1 MSVSGQAGYISF
13 AVQTAKVGDGTFD
26 PAAIAWLNHRALG
39 ADVAFQQFVDQVP
52 PELGAGL
59 FTAGSFKAGAYV
71 AGGMALNAR
80 LDNAIAALLYGASG
94 KATVGTA
101 QVAGASSGSTI
112 YSVDPADDTSMPWMA
127 LRKVIPG
134 DTPEGYQEEFYYD
147 CRVAALSITVPQMG
161 MMTHE
166 LAFVGRVPEWIDGK
180 PVAGAVIG
188 TAPVFG
194 APFESA
200 ASVGQSA
207 EGSISLPGFTSDELP
222 GGGKFTSA
230 QVILANQLSTPQE
243 EMVIGSYHPVD
254 FTPLS
259 RGALVRLVYRWKD
272 ATLYRALHM
281 LAASG
286 GAPNIRKWN
295 PVTKSSDVH
304 VISQS
309 QGLVPTFTNK
319 HKFDF
324 YAPSADWVMSPV
336 QLAPKKL
343 LQVEIIGTIKQASS
357 GVASWQTQLWNAGA
371 LNAIYTA

>member
-112 YSVDPADDTSMPWMA
+112 YSVDPNDDTSMPWMA

-180 PVAGAVIG
+180 PVAGSVIG

-194 APFESA
+194 APFESV

-222 GGGKFTSA
+222 GGGQFTS
-230 QVILANQLSTPQE
+230 I
-243 EMVIGSYHPVD
+243 
-254 FTPLS
+254 PLS
-259 RGALVRLVYRWKD
+259 NRIRGG
-272 ATLYRALHM
+272 LYRRNCRTH
-281 LAASG
+281 
-286 GAPNIRKWN
+286 PPR
-295 PVTKSSDVH
+295 PH
-304 VISQS
+304 
-309 QGLVPTFTNK
+309 
-319 HKFDF
+319 
-324 YAPSADWVMSPV
+324 
-336 QLAPKKL
+336 
-343 LQVEIIGTIKQASS
+343 
-357 GVASWQTQLWNAGA
+357 
-371 LNAIYTA
+371 

>member
-1 MSVSGQAGYISF
+1 
-13 AVQTAKVGDGTFD
+13 
-26 PAAIAWLNHRALG
+26 
-39 ADVAFQQFVDQVP
+39 
-52 PELGAGL
+52 
-59 FTAGSFKAGAYV
+59 
-71 AGGMALNAR
+71 
-80 LDNAIAALLYGASG
+80 
-94 KATVGTA
+94 
-101 QVAGASSGSTI
+101 
-112 YSVDPADDTSMPWMA
+112 
-127 LRKVIPG
+127 
-134 DTPEGYQEEFYYD
+134 
-147 CRVAALSITVPQMG
+147 
-161 MMTHE
+161 
-166 LAFVGRVPEWIDGK
+166 
-180 PVAGAVIG
+180 
-188 TAPVFG
+188 
-194 APFESA
+194 
-200 ASVGQSA
+200 
-207 EGSISLPGFTSDELP
+207 
-222 GGGKFTSA
+222 
-230 QVILANQLSTPQE
+230 
-243 EMVIGSYHPVD
+243 MVIGSYHPVD

-286 GAPNIRKWN
+286 STPNIRKWN

-343 LQVEIIGTIKQASS
+343 LQVEIIGTIKQAAS